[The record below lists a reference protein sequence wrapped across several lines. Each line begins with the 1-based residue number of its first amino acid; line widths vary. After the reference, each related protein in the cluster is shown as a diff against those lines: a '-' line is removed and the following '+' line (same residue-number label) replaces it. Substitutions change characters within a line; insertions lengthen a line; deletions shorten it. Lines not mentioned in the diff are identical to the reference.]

1 MRKKLWLIRIIIV
14 FLFAFGLYYVSL
26 PALNIHNPAFYI
38 YLFMVLACYVIS
50 SVLMLADGGKVI
62 NKLRDLPKNLLIIIG
77 GVSSVF
83 IIIVLTNVICS
94 PLFNSKS
101 WANRIAVMEDT
112 NFTDDIS
119 EVDFNKVPLLD
130 KDSRRRF

>member
-77 GVSSVF
+77 SASTVF
-83 IIIVLTNVICS
+83 ILIILTNIICS
-94 PLFNSKS
+94 PLFN
-101 WANRIAVMEDT
+101 
-112 NFTDDIS
+112 
-119 EVDFNKVPLLD
+119 
-130 KDSRRRF
+130 